1 MFFRRIVLVAIKD
14 DASQK
19 MKKSDY
25 EYLKEI
31 GAQDPIISEYRGS
44 FTLAGYSGPG
54 RRSYMRQV

>member
-1 MFFRRIVLVAIKD
+1 
-14 DASQK
+14 

-54 RRSYMRQV
+54 RRSYMRQVWYF